1 MPRDEFAAADHAIEQ
16 AADAIAR
23 RIALLLRETAK
34 FERVAPDYVQE
45 HLLIVL
51 LRRHPEI
58 LDWLHQQRGEASMR
72 VSVALQDWLDL
83 SGRR

>member
-1 MPRDEFAAADHAIEQ
+1 MPQDEFAAADHAIEQ